1 MQLYNNETLTCLCV
15 CVRAWLHYMNGAERR
30 KLAGT
35 NPSVDFMSPVAM
47 AKHEGHKAIGARQRK
62 HLCMTQ
68 RESGNDDSTVAS
80 LRLMIHEKIS
90 FL

>member
-1 MQLYNNETLTCLCV
+1 
-15 CVRAWLHYMNGAERR
+15 MNGAERR
-30 KLAGT
+30 NLAGT

-68 RESGNDDSTVAS
+68 RESGNDDSIIAS
-80 LRLMIHEKIS
+80 LRLTDS
-90 FL
+90 